1 MCLSSN
7 INLRGDHTGVVLF
20 KIIYL
25 ITFKMQQ
32 GTGFFGLISGG
43 ICPPLHTHLDPS
55 YPIPSTHTPFSSF
68 PPSTSKK
75 ERGICWGS
83 KSVPS
88 LSGWALHNGHAC
100 LVNLAPPLPALRCN
114 RAPGSVFWNRRTA
127 DCPPTPLCANKTPP
141 PHSSASQ
148 PPLRHP
154 LQIRKVTWLTWR
166 WGSPPGHHPLTPSLL
181 RSSLYR
187 SFFPLSCTV
196 LLC

>member
-7 INLRGDHTGVVLF
+7 INLRGDHTGVVLS

-43 ICPPLHTHLDPS
+43 ICPPLHTHWDPS
-55 YPIPSTHTPFSSF
+55 YPIPSTYTPFSSL
-68 PPSTSKK
+68 PPSTSKN

-88 LSGWALHNGHAC
+88 LSGWALHNGHAG
-100 LVNLAPPLPALRCN
+100 LVNLAPPPGLRAATELPAQCFGTDGRQI
-114 RAPGSVFWNRRTA
+114 APLHHYVLIRHLHHI
-127 DCPPTPLCANKTPP
+127 PQP
-141 PHSSASQ
+141 ASHLWDTRSKLEKWHGW
-148 PPLRHP
+148 P
-154 LQIRKVTWLTWR
+154 
-166 WGSPPGHHPLTPSLL
+166 GDGGHHQVTIHSLPPSIFSVTFL
-181 RSSLYR
+181 
-187 SFFPLSCTV
+187 PLSCTV